1 MSCSYQGTNYPQLL
15 RLLQF
20 YITNGFELLKQ
31 VKTRNPSVAISLLNY
46 AWNHRDRQAILD
58 MLFAAIL
65 GVGVTAQV
73 GLVRSYSIGFSRS
86 ISPSIARSTVKSIC

>member
-1 MSCSYQGTNYPQLL
+1 MSCSYQGTNHPQLL
-15 RLLQF
+15 RLVQF

-31 VKTRNPSVAISLLNY
+31 VNTRNPSVAISLLNY

-65 GVGVTAQV
+65 GVGV
-73 GLVRSYSIGFSRS
+73 YSSGRFSLL
-86 ISPSIARSTVKSIC
+86 ISHRLLKIYLFFNC

>member
-20 YITNGFELLKQ
+20 YITNGFELFKQ
-31 VKTRNPSVAISLLNY
+31 VNTRNPSVAISLLNY